1 MVKCLGLAQ
10 AWLLHN
16 RHDKLAYLVTSYI
29 SVNEN
34 NTLQLGGIDS
44 RARITQEQMCEL
56 NKLFPYTYCKS
67 IKQKTKP
74 INDAV
79 VSIDLVTGWLSQGDL
94 ILTVDKD
101 IRTEATKVDNNRYT
115 CPHDIKQLLANLII
129 NIKKIN
135 N

>member
-1 MVKCLGLAQ
+1 M
-10 AWLLHN
+10 
-16 RHDKLAYLVTSYI
+16 

-44 RARITQEQMCEL
+44 RARITQEQMSEL
-56 NKLFPYTYCKS
+56 NELFPYTYCKS

-74 INDAV
+74 TNDAV
-79 VSIDLVTGWLSQGDL
+79 VSIDLVAGWLSQGDL
-94 ILTVDKD
+94 ILTIDKD
-101 IRTEATKVDNNRYT
+101 IRMEVTKKDNNRYT

-129 NIKKIN
+129 HIKKIN